1 MNVLMELSCMQVKLF
16 HGDYKENQMN
26 IAIIG
31 SGNIG
36 SALGLHWKNAGHQV
50 MIGVRDRN
58 TFKGKEFADIH
69 SISIDSIEKATQTSD
84 VILLAIPPMAISS
97 VITMMG
103 EVEGKVIIDASNS
116 ISSKPDSY
124 PTIYHV
130 LIDKTKADIVKCFN
144 STGYENIINPK
155 YGDIAIDMFMAG
167 ENQRAKD
174 IARIL
179 ALDCGFERCIDI
191 GGSDKVQ
198 LLESMALA
206 WINLA
211 IMQKMGRNIAF
222 KILDR

>member
-1 MNVLMELSCMQVKLF
+1 
-16 HGDYKENQMN
+16 MN

-36 SALGLHWKNAGHQV
+36 SALALHWKNAGHNV
-50 MIGVRDRN
+50 KFGVRDGT
-58 TFKGKEFADIH
+58 TFKGKVFAHTHFIQ
-69 SISIDSIEKATQTSD
+69 IDSIQQSIQDSD
-84 VILLAIPPMAISS
+84 VIVLAIPPM
-97 VITMMG
+97 VIFSLIDIMG
-103 EVEGKVIIDASNS
+103 EVEGKVIIDASNA
-116 ISSKPDSY
+116 ISSKPDPY
-124 PTIYHV
+124 PTIYHC
-130 LIDKTKADIVKCFN
+130 LKDKTKADIVKCFN

-167 ENQRAKD
+167 EYQRAKD

-211 IMQKMGRNIAF
+211 IMQKMGRNIAL